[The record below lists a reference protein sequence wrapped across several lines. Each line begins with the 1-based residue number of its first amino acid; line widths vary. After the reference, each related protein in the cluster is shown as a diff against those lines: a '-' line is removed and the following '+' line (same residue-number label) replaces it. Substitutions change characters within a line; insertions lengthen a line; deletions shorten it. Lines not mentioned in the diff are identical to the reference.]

1 LEGEDEDEEKE
12 EEIKEK
18 SIKDIYFIGKE
29 AEILQNDLNLINP
42 IKRGIFFDWDN
53 LTKLLEFII
62 EKDLK
67 VHPED
72 HKILITQSPF
82 NTIENR

>member
-18 SIKDIYFIGKE
+18 NIKDIYFIGKE

-42 IKRGIFFDWDN
+42 IKKRYFF
-53 LTKLLEFII
+53 
-62 EKDLK
+62 
-67 VHPED
+67 
-72 HKILITQSPF
+72 
-82 NTIENR
+82 